1 MKKWGIALGTVL
13 LVVLLYYIEI
23 SKVNTSNSG
32 SIPTLDKLKAD
43 DVARGWDPFYRVRA
57 VIIDGQSADFS
68 IPKELKA
75 LEGEEMSLTGA
86 AVFFGNGCKTADD
99 RIAVHSFFLLPTLGL
114 AEACV
119 LQPDVAMRWTVQVN
133 LNQNWIIDRND
144 MIGAMIRVTGTFR
157 IDTQKPYE
165 AAFFLEKARAKII
178 TE

>member
-1 MKKWGIALGTVL
+1 MNDIGWSALFR
-13 LVVLLYYIEI
+13 IENWNDT
-23 SKVNTSNSG
+23 K
-32 SIPTLDKLKAD
+32 
-43 DVARGWDPFYRVRA
+43 DVAYRLRHGKV
-57 VIIDGQSADFS
+57 
-68 IPKELKA
+68 
-75 LEGEEMSLTGA
+75 EGEEMSLTGA

-144 MIGAMIRVTGTFR
+144 MIGAMVRVTGTFR